1 MLFRSMKA
9 LAAVVLTLCASSVLA
24 APIVINN
31 AGYGGFTFGVFGSP
45 AGATFPNTHHGQ
57 SFIASDTAY
66 HSIGVDIEE
75 VYGLGTRGF
84 FDPGANFDMRFQ
96 VFAGVGT
103 GGALLRTID
112 YEPGPGHDGWLDLE
126 VTGIAFTNGG
136 SYTATFSAADE
147 SGEHL
152 WFGFLSSTSV
162 YAGGQGIEDGA
173 FVASRD
179 HVFRGLD
186 APTTDGGLRRRSC
199 ARRAGPVGAW
209 PRRTCEDAQ
218 SRMNHSGRPRMRAT
232 ANPGSALRAVVRF
245 PAIFVVVE
253 DRQAFHVATVRPE
266 VRTCAV
272 QNRAVEIGRA
282 HV

>member
-1 MLFRSMKA
+1 MKA

-24 APIVINN
+24 APIVTNN
-31 AGYGGFTFGVFGSP
+31 AGYGGSTIGVFGSP

-57 SFIASDTAY
+57 SFVASDTAY
-66 HSIGVDIEE
+66 HSIGVDIDE

-112 YEPGPGHDGWLDLE
+112 YDPGLGHDGWLDFE

-152 WFGFLSSTSV
+152 WFGFLSSMSV
-162 YAGGQGIEDGA
+162 YAWRPGHRGRGICGQSGPRLSGA
-173 FVASRD
+173 
-179 HVFRGLD
+179 
-186 APTTDGGLRRRSC
+186 
-199 ARRAGPVGAW
+199 
-209 PRRTCEDAQ
+209 
-218 SRMNHSGRPRMRAT
+218 
-232 ANPGSALRAVVRF
+232 
-245 PAIFVVVE
+245 
-253 DRQAFHVATVRPE
+253 
-266 VRTCAV
+266 
-272 QNRAVEIGRA
+272 GRA
-282 HV
+282 DDRWGSSPPFLRPPGWACWCLASPDLRGRAEQDES

>member
-1 MLFRSMKA
+1 MKA

-112 YEPGPGHDGWLDLE
+112 YDPGPGHDGWLDFE

-152 WFGFLSSTSV
+152 WFGFL
-162 YAGGQGIEDGA
+162 
-173 FVASRD
+173 
-179 HVFRGLD
+179 
-186 APTTDGGLRRRSC
+186 
-199 ARRAGPVGAW
+199 
-209 PRRTCEDAQ
+209 
-218 SRMNHSGRPRMRAT
+218 
-232 ANPGSALRAVVRF
+232 
-245 PAIFVVVE
+245 
-253 DRQAFHVATVRPE
+253 
-266 VRTCAV
+266 
-272 QNRAVEIGRA
+272 
-282 HV
+282 